1 MIIPDQGVRSQF
13 MDSSP
18 AKSKTKQLINL
29 LSDKWGERL
38 LFNTATSKPELDG
51 KPLDLFTLPILLAME
66 FDIDVSKAKA
76 TQVVLYIAKKKSF

>member
-1 MIIPDQGVRSQF
+1 

-29 LSDKWGERL
+29 LSAKWGERL
-38 LFNTATSKPELDG
+38 LFNAATNKPELDG
-51 KPLDLFTLPILLAME
+51 KPLDLSMLPILLAME

-76 TQVVLYIAKKKSF
+76 TQVVFYIAKKNPILNR

>member
-1 MIIPDQGVRSQF
+1 MRSQF

-38 LFNTATSKPELDG
+38 LFNTATNKPELDG
-51 KPLDLFTLPILLAME
+51 KPLDLSTLPILLAME

-76 TQVVLYIAKKKSF
+76 TQAVLYIAKKNPSNNR

>member
-1 MIIPDQGVRSQF
+1 

-29 LSDKWGERL
+29 LSNKWGERL
-38 LFNTATSKPELDG
+38 VFNTETRKPELDG
-51 KPLDLFTLPILLAME
+51 KPLDLSTLAIRLAVE

-76 TQVVLYIAKKKSF
+76 TQVVLFIAKENTSNNR